1 MKSKN
6 IILTFLLSCIFLLNA
21 CIDLDLNPLSE
32 GSSENW
38 YSSEEELQ
46 MATAYIFH
54 TSIWKRHSPADF
66 FWHTDDFSY
75 RTNLGVIN
83 GSTLTGSTGIVTA
96 AWNDAYNCIANANQI
111 LVNSSRASENLTE
124 EKLNFYR
131 ANAKFAR
138 AAQYSKLIFLFG
150 DVPYYTTVLNV
161 DEAFSMGRTNKE
173 AILDSIYADF
183 DFATQ
188 FLPEIYGTN
197 EYHFATKGAAYAM
210 KARIAL
216 YMGDYITARN
226 AAKACIDLG
235 IYKLFPKYSTL
246 FLQTTKNSCET
257 IFCIANSVSLKSKW
271 SLGPKSYIVRTAGGF
286 GSATPS
292 WELLC
297 SYLCT
302 DGLPI
307 DESPLFDPRNPFK
320 NRDPRCTATIVEFGT
335 NWLGY
340 KFEVHP
346 DTLKVMNYNTGDLVP
361 NTQNRAVDQWATYNG
376 LMLKKFLD
384 ESMLGSF
391 EAENDQII
399 MRYADVLLMYAEAKI
414 ELGEIDETVLN
425 AINQVRARAYEV
437 DVNATSDYPAVTTVN
452 QSELRKA
459 LRIERR
465 MEFAWENDLRYND
478 IIRWR
483 LAEKV
488 LNRPDYGMLDPQEL
502 RDKVV
507 NKGLWFFP
515 GIPEIDEDG
524 TPDFTSLYNTGL
536 IKLLAARKFEARQYL
551 WPIPTSE
558 MIINENLTQ
567 NPGY

>member
-6 IILTFLLSCIFLLNA
+6 IIFSFLLCGIFLLNA
-21 CIDLDLNPLSE
+21 CVDLDLNPLSE

-38 YSSEEELQ
+38 YSNEEELQ
-46 MATAYIFH
+46 MATAYIFN
-54 TSIWKRHSPADF
+54 TSIWKRFSPADG
-66 FWHTDDFSY
+66 FWNTDDFSY
-75 RTNLGVIN
+75 RTNLTEIT
-83 GSTLTGSTGIVTA
+83 GSTLTGTSGLVSGT
-96 AWNDAYNCIANANQI
+96 WNDAYRCISNANQI
-111 LVNSSRASENLTE
+111 LSNSSKASENLTE
-124 EKLNFYR
+124 TRLNFFL

-150 DVPYYTTVLNV
+150 DVPYYTKVLDV
-161 DEAFSMGRTNKE
+161 EEAFSMGRTNKD
-173 AILDSIYADF
+173 AILDSIYADY
-183 DFATQ
+183 DFAIQ
-188 FLPEIYGTN
+188 FLPENYGTN

-216 YMGDYITARN
+216 YMGDYVTARD
-226 AAKACIDLG
+226 AAKACIDMG
-235 IYKLFPKYSTL
+235 VYELFPEYSTL
-246 FLQTTKNSCET
+246 FLQTTKNSIET
-257 IFCIANSVSLKSKW
+257 IFCIANSISLKSLW
-271 SLGPKSYIVRTAGGF
+271 SLYPKSYIVRTAGGF

-307 DESPLFDPRNPFK
+307 DESPLFNPRNPFI

-340 KFEVHP
+340 QYEVHP
-346 DTLKVMNYNTGDLVP
+346 DSVQIMNYNTGALVR

-384 ESMLGSF
+384 VSMLGSF
-391 EAENDQII
+391 EAEVDQII

-437 DVNATSDYPAVTTVN
+437 DVNATADYPAVTTLN
-452 QSELRKA
+452 QVELRKA

-478 IIRWR
+478 IIRWK

-488 LNRPDYGMLDPQEL
+488 RNRPDYGLLDPQVL
-502 RDKVV
+502 REKVI
-507 NKGLWFFP
+507 NKGLWFLP

-524 TPDFTSLYNTGL
+524 TPDFTSLYNEGL
-536 IKLLAARKFEARQYL
+536 IKLLAARKFETRQYL

-558 MIINENLTQ
+558 IIINDNLTQ
-567 NPGY
+567 NTGY